1 MVGLYR
7 RKYPLHI
14 SGWGLNSANP
24 VPSNGVDV
32 VDKILIL
39 RKLAELE
46 EYFGQLKEYANTTAG
61 RYSKDWKA
69 QRVVERTLQ
78 MMIET
83 CADVAGHIISDKGY
97 RVPATYAD
105 TFRVLHE
112 NGILNR
118 DLFETM
124 EKMARFRNIIVH
136 HYDNIDTEIVIGI
149 LKKNLKDFSAYKDAI
164 INVLK

>member
-1 MVGLYR
+1 MGDFL
-7 RKYPLHI
+7 
-14 SGWGLNSANP
+14 
-24 VPSNGVDV
+24 V
-32 VDKILIL
+32 VDKTLIL

-46 EYFGQLKEYANTTAG
+46 EYLGQVKEYSNMTAG

-112 NGILNR
+112 NGLLNKE
-118 DLFETM
+118 LFETM
-124 EKMARFRNIIVH
+124 EKMAKFRNIIVH
-136 HYDNIDTEIVIGI
+136 HYDKIDGEVIAGI
-149 LKKNLKDFSAYKDAI
+149 LKKDLKDFWAYKDAI
-164 INVLK
+164 IKILK

>member
-1 MVGLYR
+1 
-7 RKYPLHI
+7 
-14 SGWGLNSANP
+14 
-24 VPSNGVDV
+24 V
-32 VDKILIL
+32 VDKTLIL

-46 EYFGQLKEYANTTAG
+46 EYLGQVKEYASITVG

-105 TFRVLHE
+105 TFRVLYE
-112 NGILNR
+112 NGILNK

-124 EKMARFRNIIVH
+124 ETMAKFRNIIVH
-136 HYDNIDTEIVIGI
+136 RYDKVGTEIIVRI
-149 LKKNLKDFSAYKDAI
+149 LKKDLNNFSAYKDAI
-164 INVLK
+164 IKILK

>member
-1 MVGLYR
+1 M
-7 RKYPLHI
+7 
-14 SGWGLNSANP
+14 
-24 VPSNGVDV
+24 
-32 VDKILIL
+32 VDKALIL

-46 EYFGQLKEYANTTAG
+46 KYAGQVKEYANMTAG

-78 MMIET
+78 IMIET

-97 RVPATYAD
+97 RVPTTYAD

-112 NGILNR
+112 NDLLNKE
-118 DLFETM
+118 LFETM

-136 HYDNIDTEIVIGI
+136 HYDKVDAEVVVGI
-149 LKKNLKDFSAYKDAI
+149 LKKDLDEFSAYRDAI
-164 INVLK
+164 ISILE